1 VLLTTGDPRLDRI
14 VDAVVAR
21 ANQTIRP
28 ERVWLFGSQAK
39 GTAGRASDVDLA
51 FEFPARLRDAWSA
64 FVADTEETVPAL
76 VDLDLVDL
84 AVCGA
89 RLAAEITS
97 TGRLVYERGPA

>member
-1 VLLTTGDPRLDRI
+1 VLLTTGDPWLDRI

-39 GTAGRASDVDLA
+39 GPPGAPRTWTWIWWWISR
-51 FEFPARLRDAWSA
+51 F
-64 FVADTEETVPAL
+64 
-76 VDLDLVDL
+76 
-84 AVCGA
+84 CG